1 MYLPVQ
7 RTYFQFITDYETS
20 ARIVHVRTNLRIV
33 HLIMAIG
40 GNVIWNKRN
49 FNYSVFKVRNVF
61 YIGMDLK
68 IFTLWLLGIYSSIS
82 TFWKKCGVLLWV
94 QLAINLSLW
103 LLFVYYLFAWHVR
116 GVLIRTAV
124 HWRLVYI
131 NLINF
136 IA

>member
-7 RTYFQFITDYETS
+7 RTYFQFITDDETS
-20 ARIVHVRTNLRIV
+20 AHILHVRKSLHIV
-33 HLIMAIG
+33 NLIMTIG
-40 GNVIWNKRN
+40 ENMSRNKRN
-49 FNYSVFKVRNVF
+49 FNYAVFKVRNVF
-61 YIGMDLK
+61 CIRTDLK
-68 IFTLWLLGIYSSIS
+68 IFTLWLLGIYSS
-82 TFWKKCGVLLWV
+82 TPTLLNKCRVFLWA

-116 GVLIRTAV
+116 GALIRTDV

-131 NLINF
+131 NLIHF